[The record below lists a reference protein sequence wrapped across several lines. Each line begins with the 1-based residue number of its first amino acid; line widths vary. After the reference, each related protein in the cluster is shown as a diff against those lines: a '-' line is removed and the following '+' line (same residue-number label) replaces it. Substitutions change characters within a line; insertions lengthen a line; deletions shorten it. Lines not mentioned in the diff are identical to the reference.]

1 MSDPDTGS
9 ARSAEGVQ
17 ENGAAARLSI
27 VRVGEIATGRAGD
40 KGNVLDLTLVAR
52 DDAAYAL
59 LSAALSAAAVR
70 VALNRVVPGPV
81 QRYEVP
87 GLRALKYVAP
97 EALTGG
103 VYASLRP
110 GLHWQKAAIWLLLD
124 LEIDSATALVQ
135 VPEVPQISVLP

>member
-1 MSDPDTGS
+1 MT
-9 ARSAEGVQ
+9 V
-17 ENGAAARLSI
+17 
-27 VRVGEIATGRAGD
+27 VRVGDIATGRAGD

-52 DDAAYAL
+52 DDAAYAVL
-59 LSAALSAAAVR
+59 ERVLSADFVR
-70 VALNRVVPGPV
+70 AALNRVVPGPV
-81 QRYEVP
+81 VRYEIP

-124 LEIDSATALVQ
+124 LDIEAGGATRS
-135 VPEVPQISVLP
+135 PQPGAN

>member
-1 MSDPDTGS
+1 MS
-9 ARSAEGVQ
+9 VHH
-17 ENGAAARLSI
+17 L
-27 VRVGEIATGRAGD
+27 VRVGDIATGRAGD

-52 DDAAYAL
+52 DDAAYTL
-59 LSAALSAAAVR
+59 LSQALTADAVR

-81 QRYEVP
+81 QRYEIA

-124 LEIDSATALVQ
+124 LEIDPATAQLRLADT
-135 VPEVPQISVLP
+135 PTAP